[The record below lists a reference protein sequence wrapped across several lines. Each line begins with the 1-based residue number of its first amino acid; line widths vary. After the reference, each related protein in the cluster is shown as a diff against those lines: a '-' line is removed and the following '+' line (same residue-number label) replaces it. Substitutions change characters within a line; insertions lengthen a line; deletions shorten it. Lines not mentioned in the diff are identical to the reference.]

1 MLSCKTRSYKYNLS
15 VKQKTKQSSLST
27 IINITILNS
36 LIITPFFNKDGMII
50 PKLMVMF
57 SLSLYL
63 LPILFSYKTR
73 IFSSKTLKLAVVL
86 QLLILLDSLVVMIMS
101 SAPIEQQI
109 FGRTGRGLGL
119 ITIFSM
125 AVIFIASAVM
135 FEDSLKHKILF
146 GLILSAFISS
156 FYSIL
161 QSYGIDLLKWESKTN
176 GVIGTLGNPNFQSA
190 FAAMVLVPTFIYFSI
205 IHKRFYVALT
215 VFLFFCFT
223 IYRTESTQGYIAG
236 FFSIAIALLIYV
248 WYRSKLLFIPIL
260 IAGAT
265 SAFFAV
271 TGMLNYGPLS
281 SYLYKV
287 SVQSRGDFW
296 RSAFNTANAHP
307 FFGVGIE
314 TFGDYSLKY
323 RDLVIENRS
332 IEYTDNAH
340 NFFLEHAATGGYPFA
355 VLNFTLVIL
364 TFSAFLRYQIVVK
377 KFEPVMTSL
386 FSAFIAFQM
395 TSVISPGNLVTM
407 HWNMVISG
415 TIIGLASTIK
425 LSENSKSSFVV
436 TQQRKFRLISIILAF
451 SGFMFVLPLFN
462 TDRIQLIGM
471 KRGDAS
477 LVMKATFSFPEST
490 VRYSLIG
497 RELYNSGLLQQSLE
511 VARSGVEFNPN
522 SPSMWAL
529 ILVNQNATPEER
541 LNAKN
546 KILILDPLNKAVK
559 NFNP

>member
-1 MLSCKTRSYKYNLS
+1 M
-15 VKQKTKQSSLST
+15 
-27 IINITILNS
+27 
-36 LIITPFFNKDGMII
+36 
-50 PKLMVMF
+50 
-57 SLSLYL
+57 
-63 LPILFSYKTR
+63 
-73 IFSSKTLKLAVVL
+73 
-86 QLLILLDSLVVMIMS
+86 
-101 SAPIEQQI
+101 
-109 FGRTGRGLGL
+109 
-119 ITIFSM
+119 
-125 AVIFIASAVM
+125 
-135 FEDSLKHKILF
+135 
-146 GLILSAFISS
+146 
-156 FYSIL
+156 
-161 QSYGIDLLKWESKTN
+161 
-176 GVIGTLGNPNFQSA
+176 
-190 FAAMVLVPTFIYFSI
+190 
-205 IHKRFYVALT
+205 
-215 VFLFFCFT
+215 FFCFT

-248 WYRSKLLFIPIL
+248 WYRSKLLFIPIF

-271 TGMLNYGPLS
+271 IGMLNYGPLS
-281 SYLYKV
+281 SYLYKA

-323 RDLVIENRS
+323 RDLVTESRS
-332 IEYTDNAH
+332 FEYTDNAH

-355 VLNFTLVIL
+355 VLNFALVIL

-386 FSAFIAFQM
+386 FCTFIAFQM
-395 TSVISPGNLVTM
+395 TSVISPGNLVPM
-407 HWNMVISG
+407 HWNMVVSG
-415 TIIGLASTIK
+415 TILGLASTIK
-425 LSENSKSSFVV
+425 LSKDSKSSFMV

-451 SGFMFVLPLFN
+451 SGFMFLLPLFN

-471 KRGDAS
+471 KRGDAN
-477 LVMKATFSFPEST
+477 LVMKATFSYPEST

-497 RELYNSGLLQQSLE
+497 RELYNSGLLKESLE

-522 SPSMWAL
+522 SPAMWAL
-529 ILVNQNATPEER
+529 ILVNQNATPKER

-546 KILILDPLNKAVK
+546 KILILDPLNKDVK

>member
-1 MLSCKTRSYKYNLS
+1 MLSCKTRSYKYNLN
-15 VKQKTKQSSLST
+15 VNKKTKQSNFNT
-27 IINITILNS
+27 VINVTILNS

-63 LPILFSYKTR
+63 LPILFKYKSR
-73 IFSSKTLKLAVVL
+73 ISSSKLLKLAAVL
-86 QLLILLDSLVVMIMS
+86 QLLILIDSLFVIIAS

-125 AVIFIASAVM
+125 AVIFIASSIM
-135 FEDSLKHKILF
+135 FEDNLKHKILF

-161 QSYGIDLLKWESKTN
+161 QSYGIDLLKWESRTN

-205 IHKRFYVALT
+205 IHKRLFVGLT
-215 VFLFFCFT
+215 VFSFFCFT

-248 WYRSKLLFIPIL
+248 WYRSKLLFIPIF
-260 IAGAT
+260 ISGVT

-271 TGMLNYGPLS
+271 IGMLNYGPLS

-296 RSAFNTANAHP
+296 RSALNTANAHP

-323 RDLVIENRS
+323 RDLVIANRS

-355 VLNFTLVIL
+355 ILNFTLVIL

-386 FSAFIAFQM
+386 LSAFIAFQM

-407 HWNMVISG
+407 HWNMIISG
-415 TIIGLASTIK
+415 TIIGLASTINP
-425 LSENSKSSFVV
+425 SEISKPPLVVNQQLKSKVVSISSGV
-436 TQQRKFRLISIILAF
+436 LGIALL
-451 SGFMFVLPLFN
+451 LPLFN
-462 TDRIQLIGM
+462 TDRIQLMGM
-471 KRGDAS
+471 QRGDAN
-477 LVMKATFSFPEST
+477 LVMKATYSFPEST

-511 VARSGVEFNPN
+511 VARSGVKFNPN
-522 SPSMWAL
+522 SPSAWAL
-529 ILVNQNATPEER
+529 ILVNQKATLEER
-541 LNAKN
+541 LIAKN
-546 KILILDPLNKAVK
+546 KILLLDPLNKDVK
-559 NFNP
+559 NYNP

>member
-1 MLSCKTRSYKYNLS
+1 
-15 VKQKTKQSSLST
+15 
-27 IINITILNS
+27 
-36 LIITPFFNKDGMII
+36 MII

-63 LPILFSYKTR
+63 LPILFSIKTR
-73 IFSSKTLKLAVVL
+73 ISSSKSFKLAVVL
-86 QLLILLDSLVVMIMS
+86 QLLILLDSFVVMIIS

-125 AVIFIASAVM
+125 AVIFIASAIM

-190 FAAMVLVPTFIYFSI
+190 FAAMVLVPTFIYFSV
-205 IHKRFYVALT
+205 IHKRLYVGLV
-215 VFLFFCFT
+215 VFMFFCFT

-271 TGMLNYGPLS
+271 IGMLNYGPLS
-281 SYLYKV
+281 SYLYKA

-355 VLNFTLVIL
+355 VLNFALVIL
-364 TFSAFLRYQIVVK
+364 TISAFLKYQIVVK

-386 FSAFIAFQM
+386 FSTFIAFQM

-407 HWNMVISG
+407 HWNMVIS
-415 TIIGLASTIK
+415 
-425 LSENSKSSFVV
+425 
-436 TQQRKFRLISIILAF
+436 QQLKFRVMSIILAF
-451 SGFMFVLPLFN
+451 SGFMFLLPLFN

-471 KRGDAS
+471 KRGDAN
-477 LVMKATFSFPEST
+477 LVMKATFSYPEST

-497 RELYNSGLLQQSLE
+497 RELYNSGLLKESLE

-522 SPSMWAL
+522 SPAMWAL

-546 KILILDPLNKAVK
+546 KILSLDPLNKDVK